1 MDTPLTLD
9 ELRQKWNEVLDLVE
23 REDRITWMAFFDARL
38 ASFDGRVL
46 TLDYADSGKFGGSHQ
61 FPETRERQLNL
72 LKSAVKDVCGVA
84 IEVEQRP

>member
-1 MDTPLTLD
+1 MDTPLTLE
-9 ELRQKWNEVLDLVE
+9 ELRQQWNEVLDLVE
-23 REDRITWMAFFDARL
+23 RQDRITWMAFFDARL
-38 ASFDGRVL
+38 ASFDGQVL
-46 TLDYADSGKFGGSHQ
+46 TLDYSGSGKFGGSHQ

>member
-9 ELRQKWNEVLDLVE
+9 DLSQQWNEVLDCVE
-23 REDRITWMAFFDARL
+23 RQDRITWMAFFDARL
-38 ASFDGRVL
+38 ASFDGKVL
-46 TLDYADSGKFGGSHQ
+46 TLDYSDSGKFGGSHQ

-72 LKSAVKDVCGVA
+72 LKTAIKDVCGVE

>member
-9 ELRQKWNEVLDLVE
+9 ELRQQWNEILDCVE

-38 ASFDGRVL
+38 ADFDGKVL
-46 TLDYADSGKFGGSHQ
+46 TLDYSDSGKFGGSHQ

-72 LKSAVKDVCGVA
+72 LKSAIKDVCGVE

>member
-9 ELRQKWNEVLDLVE
+9 ELRRQWNEVLDLVE

-38 ASFDGRVL
+38 ASFDGKVL
-46 TLDYADSGKFGGSHQ
+46 ELDYSDSGKFGGSHQ

-72 LKSAVKDVCGVA
+72 LKNAVKEICGVE
-84 IEVEQRP
+84 IQIEQRP

>member
-9 ELRQKWNEVLDLVE
+9 ELRQQWNEVLDCIE

-38 ASFDGRVL
+38 AAFDGKVL
-46 TLDYADSGKFGGSHQ
+46 TLDYSDSGKFGGSHQ
-61 FPETRERQLNL
+61 FPETRERQINL
-72 LKSAVKDVCGVA
+72 LKSAIKDVCGVE

>member
-9 ELRQKWNEVLDLVE
+9 ELRQQWNEVLDCVE

-38 ASFDGRVL
+38 AAFDGKLL
-46 TLDYADSGKFGGSHQ
+46 TLDYSDSGKFGGSHQ
-61 FPETRERQLNL
+61 FPATRERQLNV
-72 LKSAVKDVCGVA
+72 LKAAIKDVCGVE

>member
-23 REDRITWMAFFDARL
+23 REDRITWMSFFDARL
-38 ASFDGRVL
+38 ASFDGKVL
-46 TLDYADSGKFGGSHQ
+46 TLDYSDSGKFGGSHQ

>member
-38 ASFDGRVL
+38 ASFDGKVL
-46 TLDYADSGKFGGSHQ
+46 ELDYSDSGKFGGSHQ
-61 FPETRERQLNL
+61 FPETRERQLKL
-72 LKSAVKDVCGVA
+72 LKNAVKAVCGVD